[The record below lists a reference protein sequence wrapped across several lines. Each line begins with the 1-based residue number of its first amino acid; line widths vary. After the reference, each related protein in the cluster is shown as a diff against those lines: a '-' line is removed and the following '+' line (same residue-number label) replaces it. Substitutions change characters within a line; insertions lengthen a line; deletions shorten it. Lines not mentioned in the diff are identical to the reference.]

1 MTQISPTTRSS
12 APLRQRMVDGMRV
25 LQDDGVAETHYVYD
39 GNNVVLEL
47 DDVGT
52 VEADFTYV
60 PAPYAQ
66 VLSQHRDPESSFYQF
81 DGIHNVRQLTDDAQ
95 VVTDD
100 YSFDAWG
107 NPISTTGSTANSQLW
122 KGEYLACR
130 KDPNAGPELQY
141 ATHHRHYNPHT
152 GVFTSADPVKDDLN
166 IVGWRH
172 HQ

>member
-1 MTQISPTTRSS
+1 M
-12 APLRQRMVDGMRV
+12 ADGLRV

-66 VLSQHRDPESSFYQF
+66 VLSQHRDLESSFYQF

-100 YSFDAWG
+100 YRFDARV
-107 NPISTTGSTANSQLW
+107 NPFSTSGKHGQCRRESMADGAIFLSDTSTSHEMISDA
-122 KGEYLACR
+122 EA
-130 KDPNAGPELQY
+130 PA
-141 ATHHRHYNPHT
+141 A
-152 GVFTSADPVKDDLN
+152 
-166 IVGWRH
+166 
-172 HQ
+172 

>member
-1 MTQISPTTRSS
+1 M
-12 APLRQRMVDGMRV
+12 ADGPRV

-66 VLSQHRDPESSFYQF
+66 VLSQHRDLESSFYQF
-81 DGIHNVRQLTDDAQ
+81 DGIHNVRQLTDDVQ

-107 NPISTTGSTANSQLW
+107 LGQSDQ
-122 KGEYLACR
+122 
-130 KDPNAGPELQY
+130 
-141 ATHHRHYNPHT
+141 HHRQHGQFSAVERRVPCLPQRPERWPGTAVLNPPPQLQPAHRSFHLRRS
-152 GVFTSADPVKDDLN
+152 GE
-166 IVGWRH
+166 G
-172 HQ
+172 